1 MSRVR
6 LQWINW
12 LEQIRTN
19 QILDTKFFDNGCITV
34 CNDDLDLFGFILLA
48 QGLMY
53 NNTIVNVHIRQ
64 SLGYNICAIEFA
76 KVLTCNK
83 TIQRFDIDGNRISY
97 IGIKEILEA
106 LKMNKTL
113 KTFKI
118 TGCTGNNIRYSS
130 AIEFSKMLSINTG
143 LTNISLENCKIGN
156 KSLDALAIGL
166 HHNTTLKSLNLYS
179 NKIRAYGII
188 SLFEA
193 LQKNKSLVKLN
204 LCGNY
209 FGVSGCIEIAKRLNF
224 TIIEDLNICG
234 CNIRDNGAQVLAN
247 VLKENITI
255 KQLIIGNNNFT
266 DVGKIAIL
274 ETLKVNKTLKCV
286 RGDDNSSKDFVD
298 TLIHV
303 FKTNTT
309 LEELYMFDIKYNN
322 KQIDLISDALEEN
335 RILINFSN
343 TSILSF
349 GKIVSRLSKNLVTF
363 LLFQI
368 RNNKVLSILPGD
380 VWRLICSYL
389 TYNDML
395 NFKYALTIE

>member
-1 MSRVR
+1 MSKLR

-83 TIQRFDIDGNRISY
+83 TIQRFHIDGNRISY

-118 TGCTGNNIRYSS
+118 TGINNNIRYSS

-179 NKIRAYGII
+179 NKIRAYGI
-188 SLFEA
+188 
-193 LQKNKSLVKLN
+193 
-204 LCGNY
+204 
-209 FGVSGCIEIAKRLNF
+209 R
-224 TIIEDLNICG
+224 
-234 CNIRDNGAQVLAN
+234 
-247 VLKENITI
+247 
-255 KQLIIGNNNFT
+255 
-266 DVGKIAIL
+266 
-274 ETLKVNKTLKCV
+274 
-286 RGDDNSSKDFVD
+286 
-298 TLIHV
+298 
-303 FKTNTT
+303 
-309 LEELYMFDIKYNN
+309 
-322 KQIDLISDALEEN
+322 
-335 RILINFSN
+335 
-343 TSILSF
+343 
-349 GKIVSRLSKNLVTF
+349 
-363 LLFQI
+363 
-368 RNNKVLSILPGD
+368 
-380 VWRLICSYL
+380 
-389 TYNDML
+389 
-395 NFKYALTIE
+395 